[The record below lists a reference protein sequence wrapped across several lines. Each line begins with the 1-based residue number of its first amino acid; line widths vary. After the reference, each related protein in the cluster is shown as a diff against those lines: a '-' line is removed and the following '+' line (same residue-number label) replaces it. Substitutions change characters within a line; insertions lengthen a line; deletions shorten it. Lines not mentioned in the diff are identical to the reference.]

1 MMAVARRATSARRRD
16 LRCPPTAGFTL
27 IELLTVVA
35 IIGILAAILIPTLG
49 GVRRAARRA
58 ETKVRFGQWAA
69 AMEQF
74 RQEYG
79 YYPAVTSGGGVLEP
93 AAFLGALTAHD
104 YLGAAVS
111 GAALHGNAK
120 GIVFHAVSEA
130 EFARRADGTPAN
142 ELVDAFGNSDVAVL
156 TDTDG
161 DGVISGAELV
171 RPPVRPGDAQTGFGA
186 PLTPSDEAWPTTGIR
201 ASVAFYSA
209 GAGGTSDDIVYSWK

>member
-1 MMAVARRATSARRRD
+1 MPIARQATSVRLWVSRR
-16 LRCPPTAGFTL
+16 PPPAGFTL

-35 IIGILAAILIPTLG
+35 IIGILAAILIPTVG

-58 ETKVRFGQWAA
+58 ETKVRFSQWAA

-79 YYPAVTSGGGVLEP
+79 YYPAVTSDGGLLEP

-104 YLGAAVS
+104 HLGAPVS

-120 GIVFHAVSEA
+120 AIVFHGVSEA
-130 EFARRADGTPAN
+130 EFAHRADGTPAN
-142 ELVDAFGNSDVAVL
+142 ELVDAFGNSDVVIL

-161 DGVISGAELV
+161 DGVIAGAELV
-171 RPPVRPGDAQTGFGA
+171 RPPVRPGNAQTGFGA
-186 PLTPSDEAWPTTGIR
+186 PLTPPEEAWPATGIR
-201 ASVAFYSA
+201 ASVVFYSA
-209 GAGGTSDDIVYSWK
+209 GAGGTSDDLVYSWK